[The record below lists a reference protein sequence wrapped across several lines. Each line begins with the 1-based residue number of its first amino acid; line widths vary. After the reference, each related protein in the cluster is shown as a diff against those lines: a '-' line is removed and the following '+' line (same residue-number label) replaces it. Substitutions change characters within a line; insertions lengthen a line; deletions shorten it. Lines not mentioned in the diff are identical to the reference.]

1 MSTEAVR
8 TTARQ
13 EAAGRERTAGVR
25 TTAAPTAGQL
35 PPERRNPGL
44 RERKK
49 QATRTALGLAAL
61 RLAAER
67 GWEAVRVED
76 IAAEAG
82 VSART
87 FNNYFSS
94 KEEAVMASG
103 TERAERVREA
113 LAARPPEEPL
123 WDALTHAFAT
133 ALEELSAVDPGTILR
148 ARLALTHSQLAAEQV
163 RFEAGMAATLATEIA
178 RRTGTDPE
186 RDLYPLLAATIAFTT
201 TRLTFEHWVRTG
213 SRTPVA
219 EAVRRELERV
229 RVDP

>member
-1 MSTEAVR
+1 MSTRAAR
-8 TTARQ
+8 TTAQR
-13 EAAGRERTAGVR
+13 EGAGPTPAEHTAE
-25 TTAAPTAGQL
+25 
-35 PPERRNPGL
+35 PPAEPRNTGL

-67 GWEAVRVED
+67 GWAAVRVED

-103 TERAERVREA
+103 TERAERVRAA

-133 ALEELSAVDPGTILR
+133 ALEHSAVDPSTLLR
-148 ARLALTHSQLAAEQV
+148 ARLALTHAQLAAEQV
-163 RFEAGMAATLATEIA
+163 RFEAGMAATLAAEIA

-186 RDLYPLLAATIAFTT
+186 RDLYPLLAATVALTT

-219 EAVRRELERV
+219 EAVRRELRRV

>member
-1 MSTEAVR
+1 MNTR
-8 TTARQ
+8 
-13 EAAGRERTAGVR
+13 AARTAARREPSG
-25 TTAAPTAGQL
+25 PTPAEH
-35 PPERRNPGL
+35 PPEPRNPGL

-67 GWEAVRVED
+67 GWAAVRVED

-103 TERAERVREA
+103 TERAERIRAA

-133 ALEELSAVDPGTILR
+133 VLEELSAVDPGTLLR
-148 ARLALTHSQLAAEQV
+148 ARLALAHAQLAAEQV
-163 RFEAGMAATLATEIA
+163 RFEADMAATLATEIA

-186 RDLYPLLAATIAFTT
+186 HDLYPLLAATVALTT

-229 RVDP
+229 RVEP

>member
-1 MSTEAVR
+1 MST
-8 TTARQ
+8 
-13 EAAGRERTAGVR
+13 AAQQDPAR
-25 TTAAPTAGQL
+25 TTAAA
-35 PPERRNPGL
+35 PGL

-103 TERAERVREA
+103 TERAERVREE
-113 LAARPPEEPL
+113 LAARPPGEPL
-123 WDALTHAFAT
+123 WDALVHAFVT
-133 ALEELSAVDPGTILR
+133 ALEETPSVDPGTLLR
-148 ARLALTHSQLAAEQV
+148 ARLALTHSQLAAEQM
-163 RFEAGMAATLATEIA
+163 RFEASMAATLATEIA

-186 RDLYPLLAATIAFTT
+186 HDLYPRLAATIAFTT
-201 TRLTFEHWVRTG
+201 TRLTFEHWVRSG

>member
-1 MSTEAVR
+1 MSTA
-8 TTARQ
+8 ARR
-13 EAAGRERTAGVR
+13 EPAG
-25 TTAAPTAGQL
+25 
-35 PPERRNPGL
+35 PGL

-49 QATRTALGLAAL
+49 RATRTALSLAAL

-67 GWEAVRVED
+67 GWAAVRVED

-82 VSART
+82 VSPRT

-103 TERAERVREA
+103 ADRAERVREE

-123 WDALTHAFAT
+123 WDALTHAFAA
-133 ALEELSAVDPGTILR
+133 ALAEPSFDPATVLR

-163 RFEAGMAATLATEIA
+163 RFEARMAAILATEIA
-178 RRTGTDPE
+178 RRTGTDAE
-186 RDLYPLLAATIAFTT
+186 RDLYPRLAATLAFTT
-201 TRLTFEHWVRTG
+201 CRLTFEHWVRG
-213 SRTPVA
+213 GGDTPA
-219 EAVRRELERV
+219 ADAVRRAMRRV